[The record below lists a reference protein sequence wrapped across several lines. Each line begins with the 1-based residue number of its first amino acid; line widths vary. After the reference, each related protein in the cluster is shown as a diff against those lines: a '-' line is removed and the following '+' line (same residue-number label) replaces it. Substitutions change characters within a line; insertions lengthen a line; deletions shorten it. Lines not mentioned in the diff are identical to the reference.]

1 MVTPSPRQANTSTP
15 SPTTETDTSTAI
27 VTPLGEQIEFLIK
40 VHHIT
45 NLLKSPCQ
53 TDHVAHIDGIYPNGN
68 KTLLQLY

>member
-45 NLLKSPCQ
+45 NLLKSPCL